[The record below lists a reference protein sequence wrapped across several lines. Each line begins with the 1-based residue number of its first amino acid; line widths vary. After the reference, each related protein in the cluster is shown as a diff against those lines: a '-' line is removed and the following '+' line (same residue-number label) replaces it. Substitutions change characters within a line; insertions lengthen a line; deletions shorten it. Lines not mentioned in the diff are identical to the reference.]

1 MVFLR
6 ICVLIILIGLVV
18 ACKQQEKQQ
27 LDLHDWNPIKVT
39 VTAYNSLPSQTT
51 QNKPNIAAW
60 GDTLKPGM
68 KVVAVSRDLMRK
80 GLTYNTMVR
89 IDTFPDTFIV
99 KDKMHYRHRNK
110 IDLYMGRDKKRALE
124 WGKKKLVIFYST
136 LKDTTNMEQ
145 IPDAAT
151 N

>member
-1 MVFLR
+1 
-6 ICVLIILIGLVV
+6 
-18 ACKQQEKQQ
+18 
-27 LDLHDWNPIKVT
+27 
-39 VTAYNSLPSQTT
+39 
-51 QNKPNIAAW
+51 
-60 GDTLKPGM
+60 
-68 KVVAVSRDLMRK
+68 
-80 GLTYNTMVR
+80 MVR

-110 IDLYMGRDKKRALE
+110 IDIYMGRDKKRALE

-136 LKDTTNMEQ
+136 LKDTTNTEQ